1 MEDSMKE
8 DIKRAVLSSRHGGIN
23 SRRRMAVE
31 EEASSADSIF
41 GAVDLR
47 QVVSRHGDV
56 RLYVSS

>member
-1 MEDSMKE
+1 MKE